1 MLDVRCSMF
10 DVLRFPMR
18 IPPLLASLLL
28 LATPLHAAEFLPSVK
43 RVVFLGD
50 SITYAGQY
58 VDLFEAFLFTQ
69 FPERKFEVI
78 DCGLP
83 SETVSGLSE
92 VGHAGGKF
100 PRPDLHERLDRV
112 LAKTKPDLIFACY
125 GMNDGIYKPYD
136 TVRAQRYQDGILK
149 LREKAAKIGAQ
160 VIHLTPPVFDS
171 VPISGKVAPAGQES
185 ANAPYEGYDDVLTRY
200 SSWLVEQRAAG
211 WKVIDIHTPMKAAIT
226 KARET
231 NATFTFAKD
240 GVHADAAGHELIA
253 LDLLAALDPERA
265 EKFRQTRLSPELMT
279 LIRKRGRLLADAWI
293 KDAGHLRPGTAEKG
307 LPVAEAQAKAAEIEA
322 QIRAMSK

>member
-1 MLDVRCSMF
+1 
-10 DVLRFPMR
+10 MR
-18 IPPLLASLLL
+18 SLLL
-28 LATPLHAAEFLPSVK
+28 SLLATVAFSARVAAADFLPGVT
-43 RVVFLGD
+43 RIVFLGD

-69 FPERKFEVI
+69 FPTRSFEVI

-92 VGHAGGKF
+92 IGHAGGKF

-112 LAKTKPDLIFACY
+112 LAKAKPQLIFACY

-136 TVRAQRYQDGILK
+136 DIRARRYQEGLQK
-149 LREKAAKIGAQ
+149 LRDKAAKAGAQ

-200 SSWLVEQRAAG
+200 SAWLLEQRAAG
-211 WKVIDIHTPMKAAIT
+211 WRVIDLHTPMKAAIA
-226 KARET
+226 KARESDVS
-231 NATFTFAKD
+231 FTFAKD
-240 GVHADAAGHELIA
+240 GVHANADGHALIA
-253 LDLLAALDPERA
+253 DTLLTALDAERA
-265 EKFRQTRLSPELMT
+265 AKFRASPPSPELLA
-279 LIRKRGRLLADAWI
+279 LIRKRGRLLADAWL
-293 KDAGHLRPGTAEKG
+293 KDTGHLRPGTAQNAPP
-307 LPVAEAQAKAAEIEA
+307 LAEAQTQAAGIER
-322 QIRAMSK
+322 QIREKLSAQ